1 MNAFSAKPDI
11 SKFIKDVK
19 HSHHS
24 SKLGRQ
30 MAENPTP
37 EQRYLFDSKRKTATE
52 TIQPRNREIN
62 KEEQ

>member
-11 SKFIKDVK
+11 SKFIKAAK
-19 HSHHS
+19 HSHHAS
-24 SKLGRQ
+24 QLGRQ

-52 TIQPRNREIN
+52 TIKPRNQEIN

>member
-1 MNAFSAKPDI
+1 LNAFTQKPDI
-11 SKFIKDVK
+11 SKFIKDAK

-37 EQRYLFDSKRKTATE
+37 EQRYFFEEKRKPKSKPNQE
-52 TIQPRNREIN
+52 TP
-62 KEEQ
+62 KDK

>member
-1 MNAFSAKPDI
+1 
-11 SKFIKDVK
+11 
-19 HSHHS
+19 
-24 SKLGRQ
+24 

-52 TIQPRNREIN
+52 TIKPRNREIN